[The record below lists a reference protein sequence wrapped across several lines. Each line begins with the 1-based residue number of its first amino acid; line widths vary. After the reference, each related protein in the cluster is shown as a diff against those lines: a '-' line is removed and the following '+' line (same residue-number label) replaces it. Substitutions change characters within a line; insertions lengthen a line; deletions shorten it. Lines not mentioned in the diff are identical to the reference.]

1 MTLIVHWNRSCK
13 SSSLTNSGPF
23 PGFHDHGIEK
33 DRLCARRSAFRNVC
47 LRRAHCNEKELHA
60 GSSGCSSFFSCDR
73 SLFLIF
79 FPERFLFSEI
89 IRIPR
94 SGYQVQFVLA

>member
-1 MTLIVHWNRSCK
+1 M
-13 SSSLTNSGPF
+13 
-23 PGFHDHGIEK
+23 PGGVLLGTCASAGHTAGLKLCRFHAPENLPGSRH
-33 DRLCARRSAFRNVC
+33 
-47 LRRAHCNEKELHA
+47 EKELHA

-94 SGYQVQFVLA
+94 SGYLVHFVLA